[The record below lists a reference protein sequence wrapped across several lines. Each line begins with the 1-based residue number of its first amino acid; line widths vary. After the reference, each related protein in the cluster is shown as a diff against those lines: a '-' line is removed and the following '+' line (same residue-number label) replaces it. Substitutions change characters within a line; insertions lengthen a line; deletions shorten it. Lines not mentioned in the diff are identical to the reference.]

1 MKKFWLTVLLCTC
14 TVSALF
20 ADAAPLPRG
29 YTTVQLGMTVEETK
43 SALLKNGDFGYR
55 GDRDVS
61 LLPGENRT
69 LIETRGFN
77 ILKECWFQF
86 QDEALFTITINVN
99 PEVMD
104 YYSIFSTLCEKYGNP
119 QELNPSTCTWRNDEV
134 IMTLEK
140 PLTIKYMDAEK
151 AARMAEESAT
161 ESASVEVVRQMFL
174 DTL

>member
-1 MKKFWLTVLLCTC
+1 VKKLWCAALLLIC
-14 TVSALF
+14 SISSL
-20 ADAAPLPRG
+20 AAQPAALPRG

-43 SALLKNGDFGYR
+43 AALYKNSDFGYR

-77 ILKECWFQF
+77 VLKECWFQF
-86 QDEALFTITINVN
+86 QNEALFTITLNIN

-104 YYSIFSTLCEKYGNP
+104 YYSVFSTLCEKYGNP
-119 QELNPSTCTWRNDEV
+119 QELNPSKCTWKDDTV

-140 PLTIKYMDAEK
+140 PLTIKYMDAQQAE
-151 AARMAEESAT
+151 RMAEEYTT
-161 ESASVEVVRQMFL
+161 EASSVELVRQMFL